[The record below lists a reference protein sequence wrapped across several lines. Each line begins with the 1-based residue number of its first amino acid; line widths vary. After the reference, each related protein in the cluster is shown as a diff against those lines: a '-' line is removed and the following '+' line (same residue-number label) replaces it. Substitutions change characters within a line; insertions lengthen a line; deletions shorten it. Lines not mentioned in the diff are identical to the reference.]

1 MNLEGNKLELNFKTL
16 LIILGVTAGAFLL
29 WRLREVLFI
38 VAVSYLIS
46 AAILPLAGF
55 FQKKGLPRTVSIFIA
70 YFFVICLIVVI
81 GGLVIPPLV
90 AESSRFYK
98 KFPEYFNKVVQ
109 GLQIDTSVL
118 NQNLEQFGASIV
130 KVALSVVSN
139 TVEFITIF
147 VISIYISF
155 ERKNF
160 AKYLSQIFGEEKG
173 ERIHSVIEKID
184 VRLGRWI
191 RGQVMLDLI
200 IGVFTYVGLTVLH
213 FPYAVPLA
221 VMAGV
226 LEAVPN
232 IGPIISSIPA
242 IIIGFSISPFMGI
255 VAIAL
260 YVLIQQAENHLL
272 VPRVMSH
279 VAGLRPLAVIIVLL
293 IGGSL
298 MGTIGVILAI
308 PTFLVVSTVVEEI
321 GRKN

>member
-1 MNLEGNKLELNFKTL
+1 MNFTDHKIDLNLKSL
-16 LIILGVTAGAFLL
+16 LIFLGFAAAAFLL
-29 WRLREVLFI
+29 WRLRGVLFI

-46 AAILPLAGF
+46 AAILPLAEF
-55 FQKKGLPRTVSIFIA
+55 IHKKGVPKTIAIFVA
-70 YFFVICLIVVI
+70 YFFVICLIVGVA
-81 GGLVIPPLV
+81 GLVIPPLV
-90 AESSRFYK
+90 AESSKFYK

-109 GLQIDTSVL
+109 GLQVDTSVL

-130 KVALSVVSN
+130 KVALAIVSN

-160 AKYLSQIFGEEKG
+160 GEYLAKIFGENRGNRVHE
-173 ERIHSVIEKID
+173 VIEKID
-184 VRLGRWI
+184 IRLGRWI

-200 IGVFTYVGLTVLH
+200 IGVATYVGLTILH

-242 IIIGFSISPFMGI
+242 IIIGFSISPFMGF

-260 YVLIQQAENHLL
+260 YVLIQQSENHLI

-308 PTFLVVSTVVEEI
+308 PTFLVVSTIVEEV
-321 GRKN
+321 GKKG